1 MEGVRIYDFKDIGA
15 KDLKEAKIICERDL
29 K

>member
-15 KDLKEAKIICERDL
+15 KDKTHAKAIAQKDL
-29 K
+29 M